1 MTHPLT
7 PREKVARAIQA
18 HDNDHVPD
26 GYANGLS
33 DEVSDWSAYL
43 ADRVL
48 TALASGSDDH
58 AELARLAETNKAYG
72 FLVSVQPETILA
84 ILAEIAALRAECD
97 GMVEEVSRSQARLHA
112 ATEAERK
119 LAEARSMLLRWRRH
133 APTEALEDLTD
144 AWLSKE
150 AERG

>member
-1 MTHPLT
+1 MSGYSPILELGDDPIT

-48 TALASGSDDH
+48 TALASGSGDH
-58 AELARLAETNKAYG
+58 AELVRLAEAVRIFKQIEEHHGIECIPDNEIQA
-72 FLVSVQPETILA
+72 A
-84 ILAEIAALRAECD
+84 IR
-97 GMVEEVSRSQARLHA
+97 
-112 ATEAERK
+112 TF
-119 LAEARSMLLRWRRH
+119 
-133 APTEALEDLTD
+133 
-144 AWLSKE
+144 LSKE